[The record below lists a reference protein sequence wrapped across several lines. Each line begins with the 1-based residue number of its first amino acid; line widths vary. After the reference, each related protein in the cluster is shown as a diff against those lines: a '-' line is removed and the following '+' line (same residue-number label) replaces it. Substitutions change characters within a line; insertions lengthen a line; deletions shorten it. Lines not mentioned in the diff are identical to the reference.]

1 MSKIKNYAHYQDFS
15 ELSKILHKSPYNYDL
30 RKIEKAYA
38 LADKCHGDQRR
49 VSGIPYILHPT
60 SVACIVAQ
68 FGMDTDSVISALLH
82 DVVED
87 TYISLEEVKKEF
99 GNDVANIVNGV
110 TKISKIKLY
119 SREEQQAE
127 NVRKMLIAMSNDI
140 RVIIVK
146 LADRL
151 HNMRTIDCMPEQK
164 RRDKSRENM
173 EVFAPIAHRLGMK
186 AVKDELEDL
195 SLRYL
200 DPIGYEEIENAI
212 QLQEKEREKFIE
224 NKKREILKSC
234 NLPSNKVSIYGRVKS
249 INSIYRKTFL
259 QGKTFEQIYDV
270 FALRII
276 VDNLQDCYNLLGVIH
291 DLYTP
296 IPHRFK
302 DYISTPKPN
311 MYQSLHTTVV
321 DSKGGIPFE
330 VQIRT
335 WEMHNTAENGIAAHW
350 KYKLGFTRIV
360 NNKKAKELD
369 ENINKIKDV
378 LKAQIDADDST
389 DIIRNIRNDFDQNEV
404 FVFSPKGDVFA
415 LPNGSTVID
424 LAYFIHTE
432 VGNHM
437 VGAKV
442 DKRIVPIDYKLKT
455 GQICEILTQKDSQ
468 PRRDWLNICK
478 TSSAR
483 SKIRQW
489 FKKEKREENIIEGK
503 MLLEKELK
511 RSNISLADEQL
522 EELLQF
528 MLRKNK
534 FNDVQDLYA
543 SIGYGGIQL
552 WKVMPRIKEEYN
564 KKFNK
569 PEDVVTL
576 PRQVAPA
583 RKRKASSGVIVE
595 NMDDCLIKFSQCCN
609 PLPGDDIIGFVT
621 RGYGVSIHKRSC
633 SNIPKDISTAEEP
646 ERYVNVSWENEI
658 NESFRATLEIIVND
672 RTGLL
677 ADITIALS
685 SMRIFIHNLNSRSLS
700 NGQACVV
707 ATIDVTDKQH
717 LETVVNRIKNI
728 RDVVE
733 INRY

>member
-1 MSKIKNYAHYQDFS
+1 MSKYNNVAHYQDFN
-15 ELSKILHKSPYNYDL
+15 ELLRIIDQSGNNYDIK
-30 RKIEKAYA
+30 KIQRAYE
-38 LADKCHGDQRR
+38 LAEQSHGDQKRL
-49 VSGIPYILHPT
+49 SGVPYILHPT

-68 FGMDTDSVISALLH
+68 FGMDTESVIAALLH

-87 TYISLEEVKKEF
+87 THISLEQVRKNYGK
-99 GNDVANIVNGV
+99 DVANIVDGV

-151 HNMRTIDCMPEQK
+151 HNMRTIECMPEQK

-173 EVFAPIAHRLGMK
+173 EVYAPIAHRLGMK
-186 AVKDELEDL
+186 AVKEELEDL

-200 DPIGYEEIENAI
+200 DPVGYSEIEEAI
-212 QLQEKEREKFIE
+212 LLQENERDRFIE
-224 NKKREILKSC
+224 RKKKEILKAAKG
-234 NLPSNKVSIYGRVKS
+234 LAGKTSIFGRVKS
-249 INSIYRKTFL
+249 INSIYRKTYV
-259 QGKTFEQIYDV
+259 QGRTIDQIYDI

-276 VDNLQDCYNLLGVIH
+276 VNTVQECYNYLGVVH
-291 DLYTP
+291 DLYKP
-296 IPHRFK
+296 IPKRFK

-311 MYQSLHTTVV
+311 MYQSLHTTVI
-321 DSKGGIPFE
+321 DNEGIPFE
-330 VQIRT
+330 IQIRT
-335 WEMHNTAENGIAAHW
+335 WEMHNIAENGIAAHW

-360 NNKKAKELD
+360 NNKKAKQLD

-378 LKAQIDADDST
+378 LQAQIDADDST

-404 FVFSPKGDVFA
+404 YVFSPKGDVFS
-415 LPNGSTVID
+415 LPSGSTVID
-424 LAYFIHTE
+424 LAYLIHTE
-432 VGNHM
+432 VGHHM

-442 DKRIVPIDYKLKT
+442 DKKIVPLTYKLKT
-455 GQICEILTQKDSQ
+455 GEICEILTQKDSH
-468 PRRDWLNICK
+468 PRRDWLEICK

-489 FKKEKREENIIEGK
+489 FKHEKRDENIVEGK
-503 MLLEKELK
+503 MMLERELK

-528 MLRKNK
+528 LLKKNK
-534 FNDVQDLYA
+534 FNTVDDLYA

-552 WKVMPRIKEEYN
+552 WKIMPRIKDEY
-564 KKFNK
+564 KAKFDTEN
-569 PEDVVTL
+569 VQVI

-583 RKRKASSGVIVE
+583 KRKNVTSGVVVE
-595 NMDDCLIKFSQCCN
+595 DMEDCLVKFSHCCN
-609 PLPGDDIIGFVT
+609 PLPGDDIIGYIT

-633 SNIPKDISTAEEP
+633 CNVPKDISTAEEP
-646 ERYVNVSWENEI
+646 ERYVNVYWENEI
-658 NESFRATLEIIVND
+658 RDTFQATLELVCND

-677 ADITIALS
+677 ADVTIALS
-685 SMRIFIHNLNSRSLS
+685 SMRIFIHSLNSREIQ
-700 NGQACVV
+700 NAQAVV
-707 ATIDVTDKQH
+707 TATIDVSGKEH
-717 LETVVNRIKNI
+717 LESI
-728 RDVVE
+728 
-733 INRY
+733 INRLRSIRGVISIDRY

>member
-1 MSKIKNYAHYQDFS
+1 MGKYDNVAHYQDFN
-15 ELSKILHKSPYNYDL
+15 ELLSILKKSNNNYEM
-30 RKIEKAYA
+30 RKINKAYELAEKA
-38 LADKCHGDQRR
+38 HGDQKRI
-49 VSGIPYILHPT
+49 SGIPFVLHPT

-68 FGMDTDSVISALLH
+68 FGMDSDSIIAALLH

-87 TYISLEEVKKEF
+87 TDYTLDFIRKEF
-99 GNDVANIVNGV
+99 GKDVANIVDGV

-151 HNMRTIDCMPEQK
+151 HNMRTIECMAEQK

-186 AVKDELEDL
+186 AVKEELEDL

-200 DPIGYEEIENAI
+200 DPIGYNEIEEALMLREN
-212 QLQEKEREKFIE
+212 ERERFIE
-224 NKKREILKSC
+224 RKKKEILRASK
-234 NLPSNKVSIYGRVKS
+234 LPNSKITVYGRVKS
-249 INSIYRKTFL
+249 INSIYRKTYL
-259 QGKTFEQIYDV
+259 RGKTIDQIYDF

-276 VDNLQDCYNLLGVIH
+276 VDNVQDCYNLLGVIH
-291 DLYTP
+291 DLYKP
-296 IPHRFK
+296 IPNRFK

-311 MYQSLHTTVV
+311 MYQSLHTTVI
-321 DSKGGIPFE
+321 DSDGIPFE

-360 NNKKAKELD
+360 NNKKARELD
-369 ENINKIKDV
+369 ENINRIKDI
-378 LKAQIDADDST
+378 LQAQIDTDDST

-404 FVFSPKGDVFA
+404 YVFSPKGDVFN
-415 LPNGSTVID
+415 LPSGSTVID
-424 LAYFIHTE
+424 LAYLIHTE

-442 DKRIVPIDYKLKT
+442 DKRIVPIDYKLNT
-455 GQICEILTQKDSQ
+455 GEICEILTQKDSH
-468 PRRDWLNICK
+468 PRRDWLEICK

-503 MLLEKELK
+503 IMIERELK
-511 RSNISLADEQL
+511 RSNISLSDEEL
-522 EELLQF
+522 ERLLQF
-528 MLRKNK
+528 MLKKNK
-534 FNDVQDLYA
+534 FNTVQDLYA
-543 SIGYGGIQL
+543 SVGYGGIQL

-564 KKFNK
+564 ELFKKDD
-569 PEDVVTL
+569 EETVTT
-576 PRQVAPA
+576 PIIAPQRRRHA
-583 RKRKASSGVIVE
+583 NSGVIVE
-595 NMDDCLIKFSQCCN
+595 GMDDCAIKFSQCCN
-609 PLPGDDIIGFVT
+609 PLPGDEIIGYIT
-621 RGYGVSIHKRSC
+621 RGFGVSIHKRNC
-633 SNIPKDISTAEEP
+633 TNIPVDISKAEEP
-646 ERYVNVSWENEI
+646 ERYVSVRWENEI
-658 NESFRATLEIIVND
+658 TDSFRASLEIISND

-677 ADITIALS
+677 ADVTIALS
-685 SMRIFIHNLNSRSLS
+685 SMRIFIHALNSRQIE
-700 NGQACVV
+700 NGRAMVT
-707 ATIDVTDKQH
+707 ATIDINNREH
-717 LETVVNRIKNI
+717 LDMVIKRLQSI
-728 RDVVE
+728 RDV
-733 INRY
+733 ISIRRY

>member
-1 MSKIKNYAHYQDFS
+1 MSKYDEIAHYQDF
-15 ELSKILHKSPYNYDL
+15 EDLLKILKESNNNYDIK
-30 RKIEKAYA
+30 KIQKAYTLAEKA
-38 LADKCHGDQRR
+38 HGDQRR
-49 VSGIPYILHPT
+49 ISGIPYILHPT
-60 SVACIVAQ
+60 SVACIVAG
-68 FGMDTDSVISALLH
+68 FGMDTDSIIASLLH

-87 TYISLEEVKKEF
+87 TEYDLNYVRKEF
-99 GNDVANIVNGV
+99 GKDVANIVDGV

-119 SREEQQAE
+119 TREEQQAE

-151 HNMRTIDCMPEQK
+151 HNMRTIECMKEQK

-200 DPIGYEEIENAI
+200 DPVGYKEIEDALLLKEN
-212 QLQEKEREKFIE
+212 EREKFID
-224 NKKREILKSC
+224 KKKKEIIKASK
-234 NLPSNKVSIYGRVKS
+234 LPGSKITVYGRVKS

-259 QGKTFEQIYDV
+259 KGKTLDEIYDF

-276 VDNLQDCYNLLGVIH
+276 VDEIKDCYNLLGVIH

-296 IPHRFK
+296 IPRRFK

-311 MYQSLHTTVV
+311 MYQSLHTTVI
-321 DSKGGIPFE
+321 DRDGIPFE

-335 WEMHNTAENGIAAHW
+335 WEMHQTAENGIAAHW

-360 NNKKAKELD
+360 NGKKARELD
-369 ENINKIKDV
+369 AYISRIKDV
-378 LKAQIDADDST
+378 LAAQIDTDDST

-404 FVFSPKGDVFA
+404 YVFSPKGDVFN

-424 LAYFIHTE
+424 LAYLIHTE

-442 DKRIVPIDYKLKT
+442 DHRIVSIDYKLKT
-455 GQICEILTQKDSQ
+455 GEICEILTQKDSH
-468 PRRDWLNICK
+468 PRRDWLDICK

-489 FKKEKREENIIEGK
+489 FKNEKRDENIVEGK
-503 MLLEKELK
+503 MMLERELK
-511 RSNISLADEQL
+511 RSNISLTDEEL

-528 MLRKNK
+528 MLKKNK
-534 FNDVQDLYA
+534 FNTVTDLYA

-564 KKFNK
+564 AKFK
-569 PEDVVTL
+569 PEEMPPVIVKNAT
-576 PRQVAPA
+576 PR
-583 RKRKASSGVIVE
+583 RRHASSGVIVE
-595 NMDDCLIKFSQCCN
+595 GMEDCLVKFSQCCN
-609 PLPGDDIIGFVT
+609 PLPGDDIIGYIT

-633 SNIPKDISTAEEP
+633 TNIPEDISTSEEP
-646 ERYVNVSWENEI
+646 ERYVKVSWEDDI
-658 NESFRATLEIIVND
+658 NDNFRSTLEIVCSD
-672 RTGLL
+672 RTGVL
-677 ADITIALS
+677 ADVTIALS
-685 SMRIFIHNLNSRSLS
+685 SMRIFINTLNSRSIG
-700 NGQACVV
+700 NGRALVT
-707 ATIDVTDKQH
+707 ATIEVFSREH
-717 LETVVNRIKNI
+717 LESVIERLQSLREVIS
-728 RDVVE
+728 
-733 INRY
+733 INRF

>member
-1 MSKIKNYAHYQDFS
+1 MSKYEKTAHYQDFS
-15 ELSKILHKSPYNYDL
+15 ELLRIIKVNNQNYDL
-30 RKIEKAYA
+30 KKINKAYA
-38 LADKCHGDQRR
+38 LAEKCHGDQRR

-68 FGMDTDSVISALLH
+68 FGMDTDSIISALLH

-87 TYISLEEVKKEF
+87 TDITLDEVRKEF
-99 GNDVANIVNGV
+99 GKDVANIVDGL

-127 NVRKMLIAMSNDI
+127 NVRKMLMAMSNDI

-146 LADRL
+146 LADRI
-151 HNMRTIDCMPEQK
+151 HNMRTIECMPEQK

-186 AVKDELEDL
+186 VVKDELEDL

-200 DPIGYEEIENAI
+200 DPIAYEEIERDI
-212 QLQEKEREKFIE
+212 LLQEKDREKFIE
-224 NKKREILKSC
+224 SKKREILKNCS
-234 NLPSNKVSIYGRVKS
+234 LPSNKITVYGRVKS
-249 INSIYRKTFL
+249 INSIYRKTYM
-259 QGKTFEQIYDV
+259 QGKTLDQIYDV
-270 FALRII
+270 FALRVI
-276 VDNLQDCYNLLGVIH
+276 VDNVQDCYNLLGVVH
-291 DLYTP
+291 DLYSP
-296 IPHRFK
+296 IPKRFK

-311 MYQSLHTTVV
+311 MYQSLHTTVI
-321 DSKGGIPFE
+321 DKGGIPFE

-350 KYKLGFTRIV
+350 KYKLGFTRIA

-369 ENINKIKDV
+369 ENISKIKDV

-389 DIIRNIRNDFDQNEV
+389 DIIRNIKNDFDQNEV
-404 FVFSPKGDVFA
+404 YVFSPKGDVFS
-415 LPNGSTVID
+415 LPSGSTVID
-424 LAYFIHTE
+424 LAYLIHTE
-432 VGNHM
+432 VGHHM

-442 DKRIVPIDYKLKT
+442 DKRIVPIDYKVKT
-455 GQICEILTQKDSQ
+455 GEIVEILTQKDSH
-468 PRRDWLNICK
+468 PRRDWLEICK

-489 FKKEKREENIIEGK
+489 FKKEKRDENIIEGK

-528 MLRKNK
+528 MLKKNK
-534 FNDVQDLYA
+534 FTTVADLYA
-543 SIGYGGIQL
+543 SIGYGGVQL
-552 WKVMPRIKEEYN
+552 WKIMPRIKEEYN
-564 KKFNK
+564 TKFK
-569 PEDVVTL
+569 TDAEVIL
-576 PRQVAPA
+576 PRQTAPA
-583 RKRKASSGVIVE
+583 KRRRVTSGVIVE
-595 NMDDCLIKFSQCCN
+595 NMDDCLIKFSHCCN
-609 PLPGDDIIGFVT
+609 PLPGDDIIGYIT

-633 SNIPKDISTAEEP
+633 TNVPVDISASEEP
-646 ERYVNVSWENEI
+646 ERYVNVSWDNEV
-658 NESFRATLEIIVND
+658 NEHFRATLEIVVND

-685 SMRIFIHNLNSRSLS
+685 SMRIFIHALNSRELPHS
-700 NGQACVV
+700 QAVV
-707 ATIDVTDKQH
+707 TSTIEINDKAH
-717 LETVVNRIKNI
+717 LETVIKRLENI
-728 RDVVE
+728 KGVISIKRF
-733 INRY
+733 

>member
-1 MSKIKNYAHYQDFS
+1 M
-15 ELSKILHKSPYNYDL
+15 
-30 RKIEKAYA
+30 RKINKAYELAEKA
-38 LADKCHGDQRR
+38 HGDQKRI
-49 VSGIPYILHPT
+49 SGIPFVLHPT

-68 FGMDTDSVISALLH
+68 FGMDSDSIIAALLH

-87 TYISLEEVKKEF
+87 TDYTLDFIRKEF
-99 GNDVANIVNGV
+99 GKDVANIVDGV

-151 HNMRTIDCMPEQK
+151 HNMRTIECMAEQK

-186 AVKDELEDL
+186 AVKEELEDL

-200 DPIGYEEIENAI
+200 DPIGYNEIEEALMLREN
-212 QLQEKEREKFIE
+212 ERERFIE
-224 NKKREILKSC
+224 RKKKEILRASK
-234 NLPSNKVSIYGRVKS
+234 LPNSKITVYGRVKS
-249 INSIYRKTFL
+249 INSIYRKTYL
-259 QGKTFEQIYDV
+259 RGKTIDQIYDF

-276 VDNLQDCYNLLGVIH
+276 VDNVQDCYNLLGVIH
-291 DLYTP
+291 DLYKP
-296 IPHRFK
+296 IPNRFK

-311 MYQSLHTTVV
+311 MYQSLHTTVI
-321 DSKGGIPFE
+321 DSDGIPFE

-360 NNKKAKELD
+360 NNKKARELD
-369 ENINKIKDV
+369 ENINRIKDI
-378 LKAQIDADDST
+378 LQAQIDTDDST

-404 FVFSPKGDVFA
+404 YVFSPKGDVFN
-415 LPNGSTVID
+415 LPSGSTVID
-424 LAYFIHTE
+424 LAYLIHTE

-442 DKRIVPIDYKLKT
+442 DKRIVPIDYKLNT
-455 GQICEILTQKDSQ
+455 GEICEILTQKDSH
-468 PRRDWLNICK
+468 PRRDWLEICK

-503 MLLEKELK
+503 IMIERELK
-511 RSNISLADEQL
+511 RSNISLSDEEL
-522 EELLQF
+522 EKLLQF
-528 MLRKNK
+528 MLKKNK
-534 FNDVQDLYA
+534 FNTVQDLYA
-543 SIGYGGIQL
+543 SVGYGGIQL

-564 KKFNK
+564 ELFKKDD
-569 PEDVVTL
+569 EETVTT
-576 PRQVAPA
+576 PIIAPQRRRHA
-583 RKRKASSGVIVE
+583 NSGVIVE
-595 NMDDCLIKFSQCCN
+595 GMDDCAIKFSQCCN
-609 PLPGDDIIGFVT
+609 PLPGDEIIGYIT
-621 RGYGVSIHKRSC
+621 RGFGVSIHKRNC
-633 SNIPKDISTAEEP
+633 TNIPVDISKAEEP
-646 ERYVNVSWENEI
+646 ERYVSVRWENEI
-658 NESFRATLEIIVND
+658 TDSFRASLEIISND

-677 ADITIALS
+677 ADVTIALS
-685 SMRIFIHNLNSRSLS
+685 SMRIFIHALNSRQIE
-700 NGQACVV
+700 NGRAMVT
-707 ATIDVTDKQH
+707 ATIDINNREH
-717 LETVVNRIKNI
+717 LDMVIKRLQSI
-728 RDVVE
+728 RDV
-733 INRY
+733 ISIRRY

>member
-1 MSKIKNYAHYQDFS
+1 MGKYGKSAHYQDFS
-15 ELSKILHKSPYNYDL
+15 ELLRIIKVNNQNYDL
-30 RKIEKAYA
+30 KRINKAYA
-38 LADKCHGDQRR
+38 LAEKCHGDQRR

-68 FGMDTDSVISALLH
+68 FGMDTDSIISALLH

-87 TYISLEEVKKEF
+87 TEITLDEVRKDF
-99 GNDVANIVNGV
+99 GKDVANIVDGL

-127 NVRKMLIAMSNDI
+127 NVRKMLMAMSNDI

-186 AVKDELEDL
+186 VVKDELEDL

-200 DPIGYEEIENAI
+200 DPIAYEEIERDI
-212 QLQEKEREKFIE
+212 LLQEKDREKFIE
-224 NKKREILKSC
+224 SKKREILRNCS
-234 NLPSNKVSIYGRVKS
+234 LPSNTITVYGRVKS
-249 INSIYRKTFL
+249 INSIYRKTYM
-259 QGKTFEQIYDV
+259 QGKTLDQIYDI
-270 FALRII
+270 FALRVI
-276 VDNLQDCYNLLGVIH
+276 VDNVQDCYNLLGVVH

-296 IPHRFK
+296 IPKRFK

-311 MYQSLHTTVV
+311 MYQSLHTTVI
-321 DSKGGIPFE
+321 DRGGIPFE

-350 KYKLGFTRIV
+350 KYKLGFTRIA

-369 ENINKIKDV
+369 ENISKIKDV

-389 DIIRNIRNDFDQNEV
+389 DIIRNIKNDFDQNEV
-404 FVFSPKGDVFA
+404 YVFSPKGDVFS

-424 LAYFIHTE
+424 LAYLIHTE
-432 VGNHM
+432 VGHHM

-442 DKRIVPIDYKLKT
+442 DKRIVPIDYKVKT
-455 GQICEILTQKDSQ
+455 GQIVEILTQKESH
-468 PRRDWLNICK
+468 PRRDWLEICK

-489 FKKEKREENIIEGK
+489 FKKEKRDENIIEGK

-528 MLRKNK
+528 MLKKNK
-534 FNDVQDLYA
+534 FTTVEDLYA
-543 SIGYGGIQL
+543 SIGYGGVQL
-552 WKVMPRIKEEYN
+552 WKIMPRIKEEYN
-564 KKFNK
+564 TKYKSDA
-569 PEDVVTL
+569 EIIL
-576 PRQVAPA
+576 PRQTAPA
-583 RKRKASSGVIVE
+583 KRRRVTSGVIVE
-595 NMDDCLIKFSQCCN
+595 NMDDCLIKFSHCCN
-609 PLPGDDIIGFVT
+609 PLPGDDIIGYIT

-633 SNIPKDISTAEEP
+633 PNVPADITTSEEP
-646 ERYVNVSWENEI
+646 ERYVNVSWDNEV
-658 NESFRATLEIIVND
+658 NEHFRATLEIVVND

-685 SMRIFIHNLNSRSLS
+685 SMRIFIHALNSRELPHS
-700 NGQACVV
+700 QAVV
-707 ATIDVTDKQH
+707 TATIEINDKAH
-717 LETVVNRIKNI
+717 LETVIKRLENI
-728 RDVVE
+728 KGVVS
-733 INRY
+733 IKRF